1 MFVSSIIRKFIF
13 LTNSVLEATAM
24 KPIMVFK
31 FTFFILLHIFLC
43 SRINLHKYGEKV
55 KVVNWFITVLYIFCT
70 TYWTMTL
77 KIQMFTLWL
86 SNLRPTEHGGW
97 VSFPRSAAWL
107 TELVAISHGESSKSV
122 SLSILYTGKTWQS
135 LPQYCFHA
143 KSL

>member
-24 KPIMVFK
+24 KPIVVFK

-70 TYWTMTL
+70 SYWSYWTIKL
-77 KIQMFTLWL
+77 KTQVSILWKL
-86 SNLRPTEHGGW
+86 ETWSLTWFSQVRCLCNYNQFHNILRLFDVLP
-97 VSFPRSAAWL
+97 SFPFTARETMGDYYS
-107 TELVAISHGESSKSV
+107 
-122 SLSILYTGKTWQS
+122 
-135 LPQYCFHA
+135 
-143 KSL
+143 